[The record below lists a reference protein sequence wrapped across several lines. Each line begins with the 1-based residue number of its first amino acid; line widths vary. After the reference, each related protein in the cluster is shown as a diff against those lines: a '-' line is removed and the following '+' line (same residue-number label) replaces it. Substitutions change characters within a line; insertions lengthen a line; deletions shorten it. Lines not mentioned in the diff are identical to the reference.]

1 VIAPIDASVEEAV
14 LDVLQRTGPCGL
26 DDLVVQLPNFT
37 WSRVFTAVDRMS
49 RNGRVLLDCHAC
61 SIYSVTLP
69 SQQSSPHSISRQQ
82 ESPP

>member
-1 VIAPIDASVEEAV
+1 MIVPIDASVEEAV

-37 WSRVFTAVDRMS
+37 WSRMFTAVDRMS
-49 RNGRVLLDCHAC
+49 RDGRVLLDRHAR
-61 SIYSVTLP
+61 SIYSVALP
-69 SQQSSPHSISRQQ
+69 SQQASPCSISWQQ